1 MRFTIA
7 QLEAFFWTAQLGSLS
22 KAAGHLHMAQPTI
35 SLRLRDLEG
44 ALGVTLFQ
52 KNGRGLTLTPE
63 GIALVPRAAALLE
76 EADQIRLQTDPA
88 AISGSIRVG
97 FAEGFAVTC
106 LPKLLEVVRH
116 DYPLLKPEY
125 VVSVSYEL
133 ERELS
138 DRHVDLAI
146 LVNPIGRPGM
156 RLFPLGVQDTAW
168 VATPSWGLGSEV
180 RPADLYRLPIVS
192 NPPRS
197 AMFRQIN
204 DWFATAG
211 LEPLRLDICSSVAV
225 IGHLVLSGAALG
237 VLPAKMMEAEAK
249 AGRVSILR
257 PTPEIVH
264 GLVYASYADG
274 GMTGPVSAMLKS
286 IQKVLATMDYLRVDN
301 QQTR

>member
-7 QLEAFFWTAQLGSLS
+7 QLEAFFWTAQLGALS

-35 SLRLRDLEG
+35 SLRLRDLEN

-52 KNGRGLTLTPE
+52 KNGRGVTLTPE

-76 EADQIRLQTDPA
+76 EADRIQLQTDAA

-106 LPKLLEVVRH
+106 LPKLLEVVRR

-125 VVSVSYEL
+125 VVSITYEL

-138 DRHVDLAI
+138 DRHLDLAI

-156 RLFPLGVQDTAW
+156 RLHPLGVQDTVW
-168 VATPSWGLGSEV
+168 VAAASWGLGPDV

-211 LEPLRLDICSSVAV
+211 LEPQRLDICSSVAV
-225 IGHLVLSGAALG
+225 IGHLVLSGAAFG
-237 VLPAKMMEAEAK
+237 VLPAKMVEAEERE
-249 AGRVSILR
+249 GRVKILR
-257 PTPEIVH
+257 PVPDIIH
-264 GLVYASYADG
+264 GRVYASYPEG
-274 GMTGPVSAMLKS
+274 GLTGPVSAMLKS
-286 IQKVLATMDYLRVDN
+286 IQKALASMDYLKVD
-301 QQTR
+301 RSE

>member
-35 SLRLRDLEG
+35 SLRLRDLEN
-44 ALGVTLFQ
+44 ALGVALFQ

-76 EADQIRLQTDPA
+76 EADQIRLQIDPA
-88 AISGSIRVG
+88 AVSGSIRVG
-97 FAEGFAVTC
+97 FAEGFAVSC
-106 LPKLLEVVRH
+106 LPQLLKIVRE

-138 DRHVDLAI
+138 DRHLDLAI

-156 RLFPLGVQDTAW
+156 RLFPLGVQDTVW
-168 VATPSWGLGSEV
+168 VASSSWELPTEV

-197 AMFRQIN
+197 AMFRQIY

-211 LEPLRLDICSSVAV
+211 IEPQRLDLCSSVAI

-237 VLPAKMMEAEAK
+237 MLPAKMMEKEARD
-249 AGRVSILR
+249 GRVTILK
-257 PTPEIVH
+257 PIPDIIH
-264 GLVYASYADG
+264 GRVYASYADG
-274 GMTGPVSAMLKS
+274 GMTGPLSAMLKS
-286 IQKVLATMDYLRVDN
+286 IQKALASMDYLWVDHHH
-301 QQTR
+301 